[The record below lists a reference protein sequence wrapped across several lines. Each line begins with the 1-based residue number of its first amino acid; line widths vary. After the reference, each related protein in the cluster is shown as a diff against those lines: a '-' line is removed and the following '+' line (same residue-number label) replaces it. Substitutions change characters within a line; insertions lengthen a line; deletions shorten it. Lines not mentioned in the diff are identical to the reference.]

1 MGVPGRFEMDAF
13 LSQESA
19 IVGVEPFEWND
30 KLSAVAR
37 KVRIRKLLSIQE
49 GSFQWWTNKTLPFSQ
64 YQFLKDSL
72 EAV

>member
-1 MGVPGRFEMDAF
+1 MDAF
-13 LSQESA
+13 FSQESA

-49 GSFQWWTNKTLPFSQ
+49 GSFQS
-64 YQFLKDSL
+64 
-72 EAV
+72 

>member
-1 MGVPGRFEMDAF
+1 MGVPWRFEMDAF
-13 LSQESA
+13 FSQESA

-49 GSFQWWTNKTLPFSQ
+49 GSFQWWTNLPFSQ
-64 YQFLKDSL
+64 YKFLKDSL